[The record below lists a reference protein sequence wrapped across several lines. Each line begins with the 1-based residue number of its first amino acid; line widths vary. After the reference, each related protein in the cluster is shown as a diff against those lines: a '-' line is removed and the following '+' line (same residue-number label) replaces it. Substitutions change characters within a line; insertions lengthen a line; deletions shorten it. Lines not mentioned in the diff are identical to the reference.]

1 MSKIKAVGGVLK
13 ESIHK
18 FATDNCLGLSA
29 SISFF
34 AMFSFFPLA
43 MLVLS
48 IITTAVGSSEVA
60 MERVSN
66 IIANVTPV
74 GHSIVLSWVRSVSQ
88 TKPLAWGVGIVTL
101 IWGARHVFNN
111 LAFSASVIWG
121 RSGWKDV
128 ILRQLVALVL
138 VGIVA
143 LLLLASIFLPAVV
156 EKIRLESGYAIGSAL
171 RILVNLLPYLFSFL
185 TFSIIY
191 ILTSPRY
198 VPRKKVLLG
207 AVAVVVTWEIAKSAF
222 LKYIAMTQITTIY
235 GSIGGIMI
243 LMFWLYISIGI
254 VLWGME
260 FIAASHRVPQEA
272 PHLRRRKPILVIK

>member
-1 MSKIKAVGGVLK
+1 MSKFKAVGGVLK
-13 ESIHK
+13 ESIRK
-18 FATDNCLGLSA
+18 FAADNCLGLSA

-43 MLVLS
+43 MLTVS
-48 IITTAVGSSEVA
+48 IFTTAIGSSEVA
-60 MERVSN
+60 MERISGL
-66 IIANVTPV
+66 IANMTPV
-74 GHSIVLSWVRSVSQ
+74 GHSIVISWVRSVAQ
-88 TKPLAWGVGIVTL
+88 TKPLAWGVGVVTL

-138 VGIVA
+138 VGVVS

-156 EKIRLESGYAIGSAL
+156 EKLRLDAGYAIGSAL
-171 RILVNLLPYLFSFL
+171 LVVVNLLPYFFSFL
-185 TFSIIY
+185 TFTAIY
-191 ILTSPRY
+191 LLTSPRY
-198 VPRKKVLLG
+198 VPKKKVLLG
-207 AVAVVVTWEIAKSAF
+207 AVAVVITWEIAKSAF
-222 LKYIAMTQITTIY
+222 LKYIGMTQITTIY

-260 FIAASHRVPQEA
+260 FIAASHRVPQEV
-272 PHLRRRKPILVIK
+272 PHLRRRKSVLVIK

>member
-1 MSKIKAVGGVLK
+1 MSKFKAVGGVLK
-13 ESIHK
+13 ESILK
-18 FATDNCLGLSA
+18 FAADNCLGLSA

-43 MLVLS
+43 MLTVS
-48 IITTAVGSSEVA
+48 IFTTAIGSSEVA
-60 MERVSN
+60 MERISN
-66 IIANVTPV
+66 IIANMTPV

-101 IWGARHVFNN
+101 VWGARHVFNN
-111 LAFSASVIWG
+111 LAYSASVIWG
-121 RSGWKDV
+121 RTGWKDV

-138 VGIVA
+138 VGVVA
-143 LLLLASIFLPAVV
+143 LLLLASTLLPVVV
-156 EKIRLESGYAIGSAL
+156 EKLRLEAGYAVGSAL
-171 RILVNLLPYLFSFL
+171 LVVVNLLPYFFSFL
-185 TFSIIY
+185 TFTTIY
-191 ILTSPRY
+191 LLTSPRF

-222 LKYIAMTQITTIY
+222 LKYIGMTQITTIY

-243 LMFWLYISIGI
+243 LMFWLYISVGI

-260 FIAASHRVPQEA
+260 FIAASHRLPQEV
-272 PHLRRRKPILVIK
+272 PHLRRRKAVLVIK

>member
-1 MSKIKAVGGVLK
+1 MSKLKAVGGVLK
-13 ESIHK
+13 ESIRK
-18 FATDNCLGLSA
+18 FAADNCLALSA

-34 AMFSFFPLA
+34 AMFSFFPLV
-43 MLVLS
+43 MLVVS
-48 IITTAVGSSEVA
+48 IFTTAVGSSEIA
-60 MERVSN
+60 MDRISN
-66 IIANVTPV
+66 IVANMTPV
-74 GHSIVLSWVRSVSQ
+74 GHAIVISWVRSVSQ
-88 TKPLAWGVGIVTL
+88 TKPLAWGVGIVSL

-138 VGIVA
+138 VGVIA

-156 EKIRLESGYAIGSAL
+156 EKLRLEAGYAIGTAL
-171 RILVNLLPYLFSFL
+171 LVVVNLLPYFFSFL
-185 TFSIIY
+185 TFTAIY
-191 ILTSPRY
+191 MLTSPRY

-222 LKYIAMTQITTIY
+222 LKYIGMTQITTIY
-235 GSIGGIMI
+235 GSIGGMMI
-243 LMFWLYISIGI
+243 LMFWLYISVGI

-260 FIAASHRVPQEA
+260 FIAASHRLPHEA
-272 PHLRRRKPILVIK
+272 PHLRREKAVLVIK

>member
-1 MSKIKAVGGVLK
+1 MSKIKEVGGVLK
-13 ESIHK
+13 ESIRK
-18 FATDNCLGLSA
+18 FAADNCLALSA

-43 MLVLS
+43 MLTVS
-48 IITTAVGSSEVA
+48 IFTTAIGSSEVA
-60 MERVSN
+60 MERISGLV
-66 IIANVTPV
+66 ANMTPV
-74 GHSIVLSWVRSVSQ
+74 GQSIVVSWVRSVSQ
-88 TKPLAWGVGIVTL
+88 TKPLAWGVGVVTL

-128 ILRQLVALVL
+128 ILRQLLALVL
-138 VGIVA
+138 VGVIA
-143 LLLLASIFLPAVV
+143 LLLLASIFLPTVV
-156 EKIRLESGYAIGSAL
+156 EKLRVDAGYAIGNAL
-171 RILVNLLPYLFSFL
+171 LIVINLLPYFFSFL
-185 TFSIIY
+185 TFTAIY
-191 ILTSPRY
+191 MLTSPRY

-222 LKYIAMTQITTIY
+222 LKYIGMTRITTIY

-260 FIAASHRVPQEA
+260 FIAASHRIPQEA
-272 PHLRRRKPILVIK
+272 PHLRRRKPVLVIK